1 MKSAVSS
8 ASAQA
13 AFVNWL
19 NLFPLDSKVTSV
31 DELSDGLVLAKILE
45 DMDGSFTADELNQN
59 ASTWLEKKANLE
71 IVFRNLDKYTCQDP
85 DSDLDWLSRSYKPK
99 EIAHSPDTEALCE
112 ALAVFVCVA
121 MAGPNRQRYIG
132 AIQAKLGPK
141 YQSEL
146 AAVFRYKQN
155 QLERLN
161 AEEQQ
166 ASKSRDRELELE
178 EEAARLRAEV
188 DGMKNRYADVLT
200 RLERL
205 QLSNE
210 DLKEDN
216 GKLRLEIEE
225 SRKHTS
231 GNTEGIIAKLEDRLR
246 ESEEIISRQEQQIE
260 EENLAKMRLNGE
272 LAHLRKQTENMTVLQ
287 DQVRELK
294 QSNQELSKKANAA
307 ERYKQKLESQHGIEN
322 ELKNLQYELDEA
334 RKDQG
339 GYQTLKAQVEAQS
352 ASIGAYR
359 RMQEETELHL
369 NELRTQKNQFAELLA
384 AKTQELDRLMAQ
396 RSLDERMIED
406 LREQIT
412 SNGVVRRSRTPSPAP
427 SSANTRREGEDPAMV
442 SMKLEI
448 SKLKAENAM
457 LLNGRGVTATNDQL
471 RSELEHSKRNV
482 AELTQMLHE
491 LRVQH
496 IASQKTL
503 EGLMDNMT
511 SEGLVSFLTRTAED
525 GANNAFAF
533 KPIDFHSTEAYK
545 ELYQA
550 KMQAQ
555 QELEH
560 EKRRSRKVE
569 AQLQD
574 ANRELLQLRTDCKLL
589 FDIASARS
597 SGGADSA
604 DTDKVA
610 TSDSIDALQELK
622 RTHELISTSL
632 QGDLES
638 LRKDYERL
646 DVEVTERRT
655 QVMNNLLKSEQLREE
670 NEKLRDKASRMV
682 DAAAQEE
689 ANATD
694 GAANQQLVDAA
705 KKYEKLKVASMSL
718 KEVCAACG
726 AELVPALS
734 PPTTSSR
741 PSRDGFDEPNR
752 ESLAEIILPPPIFS
766 PTPSAGFVWTRAA
779 SLPVKAARGSRI
791 PRSTGPPKPAVK
803 PAPSVKRPWTSLFSF
818 PRAAR

>member
-178 EEAARLRAEV
+178 EEAARLRADV
-188 DGMKNRYADVLT
+188 DSMKNRYADVLT

-210 DLKEDN
+210 DLREDN

-231 GNTEGIIAKLEDRLR
+231 GNSEGIIAKLEDRLR

-260 EENLAKMRLNGE
+260 EENLTKMRLNAE
-272 LAHLRKQTENMTVLQ
+272 LAHLRKQTESMTVLQ

-294 QSNQELSKKANAA
+294 QANQELSKKANAA

-352 ASIGAYR
+352 TSIGAYR

-427 SSANTRREGEDPAMV
+427 ASSNTRREGEDPAMV

-482 AELTQMLHE
+482 TELTQMLHE

-511 SEGLVSFLTRTAED
+511 SEG
-525 GANNAFAF
+525 
-533 KPIDFHSTEAYK
+533 TEAYK

-555 QELEH
+555 QELED
-560 EKRRSRKVE
+560 EKRRSRKMH

-574 ANRELLQLRTDCKLL
+574 ANRELLQLRTDY
-589 FDIASARS
+589 
-597 SGGADSA
+597 
-604 DTDKVA
+604 KVA

-689 ANATD
+689 ASASD

-705 KKYEKLKVASMSL
+705 RKYEKLKVASMSL
-718 KEVCAACG
+718 KEQLQKADQERYDLQRRLRTMEQGGAYAALKVRTTLMPFS
-726 AELVPALS
+726 ARFMNDSESRDRPDYKELATRERNDINGMVRPYQPLAKQPRRS
-734 PPTTSSR
+734 STSSGHSEDLDR
-741 PSRDGFDEPNR
+741 QIETNGQQRNPKKVGASRLVGLLELSAAALLRPRGYAPPQIPRFPAPRPPSRDRNP
-752 ESLAEIILPPPIFS
+752 L
-766 PTPSAGFVWTRAA
+766 
-779 SLPVKAARGSRI
+779 
-791 PRSTGPPKPAVK
+791 
-803 PAPSVKRPWTSLFSF
+803 
-818 PRAAR
+818 

>member
-178 EEAARLRAEV
+178 EEAARLRADV
-188 DGMKNRYADVLT
+188 DSMKNRYADVLT

-210 DLKEDN
+210 DLREDN

-231 GNTEGIIAKLEDRLR
+231 GNSEGIIAKLEDRLR

-260 EENLAKMRLNGE
+260 EENLTKMRLNAE
-272 LAHLRKQTENMTVLQ
+272 LAHLRKQTESMTVLQ

-294 QSNQELSKKANAA
+294 QANQELSKKANAA

-352 ASIGAYR
+352 TSIGAYR

-427 SSANTRREGEDPAMV
+427 ASSNTRREGEDPAMV

-482 AELTQMLHE
+482 TELTQMLHE

-511 SEGLVSFLTRTAED
+511 SEG
-525 GANNAFAF
+525 
-533 KPIDFHSTEAYK
+533 TEAYK

-555 QELEH
+555 QELED
-560 EKRRSRKVE
+560 EKRRSRKMH

-574 ANRELLQLRTDCKLL
+574 ANRELLQLRTDY
-589 FDIASARS
+589 
-597 SGGADSA
+597 
-604 DTDKVA
+604 KVA

-689 ANATD
+689 ASASD

-705 KKYEKLKVASMSL
+705 RKYEKLKVASMSL
-718 KEVCAACG
+718 KEQLQKADQERYDLQRRLRTMEQGGAYAA
-726 AELVPALS
+726 L
-734 PPTTSSR
+734 
-741 PSRDGFDEPNR
+741 
-752 ESLAEIILPPPIFS
+752 
-766 PTPSAGFVWTRAA
+766 
-779 SLPVKAARGSRI
+779 KAATDQTIKNLQRENAMISTAWYDLTSRLQSNHVVLQRRQDT
-791 PRSTGPPKPAVK
+791 PRTWIGKSRQMVNNAT
-803 PAPSVKRPWTSLFSF
+803 
-818 PRAAR
+818 PRR

>member
-8 ASAQA
+8 PSAQA

-99 EIAHSPDTEALCE
+99 EIAHSPDTDALCE

-146 AAVFRYKQN
+146 ATVFRVKQN

-188 DGMKNRYADVLT
+188 EAVKNRYADVLT

-205 QLSNE
+205 NLSYG

-216 GKLRLEIEE
+216 DKLRSEIEE

-231 GNTEGIIAKLEDRLR
+231 GNTEGIIAKLEERLR
-246 ESEEIISRQEQQIE
+246 ESEEIISRQESQIE
-260 EENLAKMRLNGE
+260 EENLAKMRLNSE
-272 LAHLRKQTENMTVLQ
+272 LAQLRKQTENLTVLQ
-287 DQVRELK
+287 DQVHELK
-294 QSNQELSKKANAA
+294 QTNQELSKKANAA

-352 ASIGAYR
+352 TSIGAYR

-384 AKTQELDRLMAQ
+384 SKTQELDRVTAQ
-396 RSLDERMIED
+396 SALYERMIEEQ
-406 LREQIT
+406 REQIT
-412 SNGVVRRSRTPSPAP
+412 SNGVVRRSRSPSPEP
-427 SSANTRREGEDPAMV
+427 TSAKARDDSAMV
-442 SMKLEI
+442 SMKLEV

-457 LLNGRGVTATNDQL
+457 LLNGRGFTATNDQL
-471 RSELEHSKRNV
+471 RSDLEHSKRN
-482 AELTQMLHE
+482 ATELTQMLHE
-491 LRVQH
+491 LRAQH
-496 IASQKTL
+496 VASTHTL
-503 EGLMDNMT
+503 EGLMNNMT
-511 SEGLVSFLTRTAED
+511 SED
-525 GANNAFAF
+525 
-533 KPIDFHSTEAYK
+533 TEAYR
-545 ELYQA
+545 ELYRSQ
-550 KMQAQ
+550 MQAQ
-555 QELEH
+555 KELEE
-560 EKRRSRKVE
+560 EKRRSRKME
-569 AQLQD
+569 AELRD
-574 ANRELLQLRTDCKLL
+574 ANRELLQLRTDY
-589 FDIASARS
+589 
-597 SGGADSA
+597 
-604 DTDKVA
+604 KVV
-610 TSDSIDALQELK
+610 TNDSIDAVQELK
-622 RTHELISTSL
+622 KTHELVSQSL

-646 DVEVTERRT
+646 EVEVKERRQ
-655 QVMNNLLKSEQLREE
+655 QVMDNLLKSEGLREQ
-670 NEKLRDKASRMV
+670 NEKLRERASRIV

-689 ANATD
+689 ANASNP
-694 GAANQQLVDAA
+694 AANQKLDDTN
-705 KKYEKLKVASMSL
+705 KKYERLKAASQSL
-718 KEVCAACG
+718 KEQLQKADQERYDLQRRLRTMEQGGAYAALKVRSTLLPFSARFMNDSESRERPDYKEFATRERNDING
-726 AELVPALS
+726 LVRPYQPLAKQPRRS
-734 PPTTSSR
+734 STSSGHSEDMDR
-741 PSRDGFDEPNR
+741 QIEANGQQRNPKKVGASRLVGLLELSAAALLRPRGYATAQIPRFPAPRPPSRDRNP
-752 ESLAEIILPPPIFS
+752 L
-766 PTPSAGFVWTRAA
+766 
-779 SLPVKAARGSRI
+779 
-791 PRSTGPPKPAVK
+791 
-803 PAPSVKRPWTSLFSF
+803 
-818 PRAAR
+818 

>member
-511 SEGLVSFLTRTAED
+511 SEG
-525 GANNAFAF
+525 
-533 KPIDFHSTEAYK
+533 TEAYK

-574 ANRELLQLRTDCKLL
+574 ANRELLQLRTDY
-589 FDIASARS
+589 
-597 SGGADSA
+597 
-604 DTDKVA
+604 KVA

-689 ANATD
+689 ASATD

-718 KEVCAACG
+718 KEQLQKADQERYDLQRRLRTMEQGGAYAA
-726 AELVPALS
+726 L
-734 PPTTSSR
+734 
-741 PSRDGFDEPNR
+741 
-752 ESLAEIILPPPIFS
+752 
-766 PTPSAGFVWTRAA
+766 
-779 SLPVKAARGSRI
+779 KAATDQTIKNLQRENAMISTAWYDLTSRLQSNHVVLQRRQDI
-791 PRSTGPPKPAVK
+791 PRTWIGKSRQMVNNAT
-803 PAPSVKRPWTSLFSF
+803 
-818 PRAAR
+818 PRR

>member
-8 ASAQA
+8 PSAQA

-99 EIAHSPDTEALCE
+99 EIAHSPDTDALCE

-146 AAVFRYKQN
+146 ATVFRVKQN

-188 DGMKNRYADVLT
+188 EAVKNRYADVLT

-205 QLSNE
+205 NLSYG

-216 GKLRLEIEE
+216 DKLRSEIEE

-231 GNTEGIIAKLEDRLR
+231 GNTEGIIAKLEERLR
-246 ESEEIISRQEQQIE
+246 ESEEIISRQESQIE
-260 EENLAKMRLNGE
+260 EENLAKMRLNSE
-272 LAHLRKQTENMTVLQ
+272 LAQLRKQTENLTVLQ
-287 DQVRELK
+287 DQVHELK
-294 QSNQELSKKANAA
+294 QTNQELSKKANAA

-352 ASIGAYR
+352 TSIGAYR

-384 AKTQELDRLMAQ
+384 SKTQELDRVTAQ
-396 RSLDERMIED
+396 SALYERMIEEQ
-406 LREQIT
+406 REQIT
-412 SNGVVRRSRTPSPAP
+412 SNGVVRRSRSPSPEP
-427 SSANTRREGEDPAMV
+427 TSAKARDDSAMV
-442 SMKLEI
+442 SMKLEV

-457 LLNGRGVTATNDQL
+457 LLNGRGFTATNDQL
-471 RSELEHSKRNV
+471 RSDLEHSKRN
-482 AELTQMLHE
+482 ATELTQMLHE
-491 LRVQH
+491 LRAQH
-496 IASQKTL
+496 VASTHTL
-503 EGLMDNMT
+503 EGLMNNMT
-511 SEGLVSFLTRTAED
+511 SED
-525 GANNAFAF
+525 
-533 KPIDFHSTEAYK
+533 TEAYR
-545 ELYQA
+545 ELYRSQ
-550 KMQAQ
+550 MQAQ
-555 QELEH
+555 KELEE
-560 EKRRSRKVE
+560 EKRRSRKME
-569 AQLQD
+569 AELRD
-574 ANRELLQLRTDCKLL
+574 ANRELLQLRTDCGHQRFHRRRAGAQEDPRARLAVAPRRPREPPQGLRAPRGRSQGAETAGDGQSSQVGGAPRAERKAARKGQPHRRCCRPRRGQRQQPRREPEARRHKQEVREAQGRVAELEGATAKGRPGTIRPAAAAPDDGAGWCL
-589 FDIASARS
+589 CCTQGRERPDYKEFATRERNDINGLVRPYQPLAKQPRRS
-597 SGGADSA
+597 STSSGHSEDMDRQIEANGQQRNPK
-604 DTDKVA
+604 KV
-610 TSDSIDALQELK
+610 
-622 RTHELISTSL
+622 
-632 QGDLES
+632 G
-638 LRKDYERL
+638 
-646 DVEVTERRT
+646 
-655 QVMNNLLKSEQLREE
+655 
-670 NEKLRDKASRMV
+670 ASRLV
-682 DAAAQEE
+682 GLLELSAAALLRPRGY
-689 ANATD
+689 AT
-694 GAANQQLVDAA
+694 AQIPRF
-705 KKYEKLKVASMSL
+705 
-718 KEVCAACG
+718 
-726 AELVPALS
+726 PA
-734 PPTTSSR
+734 PRP
-741 PSRDGFDEPNR
+741 PSRDRNP
-752 ESLAEIILPPPIFS
+752 L
-766 PTPSAGFVWTRAA
+766 
-779 SLPVKAARGSRI
+779 
-791 PRSTGPPKPAVK
+791 
-803 PAPSVKRPWTSLFSF
+803 
-818 PRAAR
+818 

>member
-511 SEGLVSFLTRTAED
+511 SEG
-525 GANNAFAF
+525 
-533 KPIDFHSTEAYK
+533 TEAYK

-574 ANRELLQLRTDCKLL
+574 ANRELLQLRTDY
-589 FDIASARS
+589 
-597 SGGADSA
+597 
-604 DTDKVA
+604 KVA

-718 KEVCAACG
+718 KEQLQKADQERYDLQRRLRTMEQGGAYAA
-726 AELVPALS
+726 L
-734 PPTTSSR
+734 
-741 PSRDGFDEPNR
+741 
-752 ESLAEIILPPPIFS
+752 
-766 PTPSAGFVWTRAA
+766 
-779 SLPVKAARGSRI
+779 KAATDQTIKNLQRENAMISTAWYDLTSRLQSNHVVLQRRQDI
-791 PRSTGPPKPAVK
+791 PRTWIGKSRQMVNNAT
-803 PAPSVKRPWTSLFSF
+803 
-818 PRAAR
+818 PRR